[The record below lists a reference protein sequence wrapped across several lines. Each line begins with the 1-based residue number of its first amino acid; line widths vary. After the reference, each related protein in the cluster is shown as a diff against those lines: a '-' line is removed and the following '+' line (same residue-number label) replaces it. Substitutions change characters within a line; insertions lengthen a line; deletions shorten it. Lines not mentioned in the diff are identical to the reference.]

1 MNKITRMMS
10 LMLALALFLS
20 VCSPASAQTTGTA
33 LEDLDLNTWAD
44 WLTYSPRN
52 NTPVTHGE
60 ESAVGKIAQ
69 TNQDN
74 VWIYKTAKTSPNATD
89 ENVAWVLEYKGEK
102 MMVLGYVPGDAGAYS
117 EFYQVRYTRGD
128 GVVFEGYV
136 ECRQLEIYVEP
147 EIEPDAEPWTPGES
161 EYVLGFKTEG
171 ADGYVWERAKVSESG
186 ELVWEAIEGE
196 TGSTL
201 TIDTTGRDALGY
213 VYRSTAK
220 NGEETL
226 AQSDE
231 MSIIRRDIALWMSE
245 ETSDELLALA
255 IRAKTLDSLLI
266 DSSNMLL
273 HIRTGEAMA
282 EFDPET
288 GYLKDLTYYFDV
300 AHYDVETGVLMPLYS
315 NVYGD

>member
-44 WLTYSPRN
+44 WLTYSPRSS
-52 NTPVTHGE
+52 TPVTHGE
-60 ESAVGKIAQ
+60 ESAIGKTVQ

-102 MMVLGYVPGDAGAYS
+102 MLVLGYVPGDANFYS

-136 ECRQLEIYVEP
+136 ECRQLEICVEP
-147 EIEPDAEPWTPGES
+147 EIEPDVEPWTPGES
-161 EYVLGFKTEG
+161 EHIFGFKTEG
-171 ADGYVWERAKVSESG
+171 ADGYVWERAPITGG
-186 ELVWEAIEGE
+186 EPVWETIPGE
-196 TGSTL
+196 NGSTL
-201 TIDTTGRDALGY
+201 TIDTTSRDALGY
-213 VYRSTAK
+213 IYRCTAK
-220 NGEETL
+220 SGEETL
-226 AQSDE
+226 AQSDD
-231 MSIIRRDIALWMSE
+231 MRLIREDIALWMTA
-245 ETSDELLALA
+245 ETSDELLSLA
-255 IRAKTLDSLLI
+255 IRAKSLDSLLI
-266 DSSNMLL
+266 DSGNMLL
-273 HIRTGEAMA
+273 HIRTGEALA

-300 AHYDVETGVLMPLYS
+300 AHYDVETGELMPLYS
-315 NVYGD
+315 DVYGN